1 MKRSIMMGTLLSI
14 AMSLA
19 GAMTAAKAAPLV
31 ASPLAAPAGAGVTP
45 VQYYGYRGYGYSG
58 PRYSYGGPRYY
69 GSYGYRGYDGY
80 RRRHRG
86 WNPGAAIVGG
96 VAAAIIAGAI
106 VQGRAR
112 DDDVERCA
120 AEFRSFD
127 PRSGTYVTYGGETRV
142 CPYLR

>member
-1 MKRSIMMGTLLSI
+1 MKRSILMGTLLAV

-19 GAMTAAKAAPLV
+19 GAMTAANAAPLG
-31 ASPLAAPAGAGVTP
+31 ADPLAAAADAQATP
-45 VQYYGYRGYGYSG
+45 VQYYGYRGYG
-58 PRYSYGGPRYY
+58 PRYGYYGGPRFY
-69 GSYGYRGYDGY
+69 GSYGYPGRYGYY
-80 RRRHRG
+80 RRHRG

-106 VQGRAR
+106 VEGRAR
-112 DDDVERCA
+112 GDDVERCA

-127 PRSGTYVTYGGETRV
+127 PRSGTYVTYGGEVRV